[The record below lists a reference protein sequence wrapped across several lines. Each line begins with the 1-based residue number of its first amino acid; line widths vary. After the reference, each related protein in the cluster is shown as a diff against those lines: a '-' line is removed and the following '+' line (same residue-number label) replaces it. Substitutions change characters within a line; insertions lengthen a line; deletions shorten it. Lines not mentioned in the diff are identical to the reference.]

1 VTSGIASLYLRINLL
16 IAGGYVFFRCAEFFL
31 GSRKLNIKQS
41 SMLRSGQCLLLGACL
56 IPIFLDV
63 IPIGAL
69 THFSPDVGSLLESET
84 VDPLFSLKKRFST
97 APAGSRNESTPF
109 AQNLGKGGDLYWM
122 LEATL
127 FVGMVLIFLIRAR
140 GLYVQRRM
148 LIRTLVSGTPFRKIG
163 KASIVV
169 SQDVVVPFS
178 ALARGRA
185 WVALPE
191 NLLGRWTDFKLAL
204 SHELQH
210 HRQRDTLW
218 SLIIELLALIFALNP
233 AIYLWKRRI
242 SETQELSCD
251 EALIG
256 HKVSSFDYGSCL
268 VRVAEAALGK
278 RQMFAGTA
286 SMAAGSESPTYFK
299 SFLRRRIEMLSQDKK
314 RSPLRGALIGT
325 IGLLLTVVTA
335 CAVKKVVEP
344 KDVEKASPGVVET
357 DPEIQKIADSAL
369 QAALD
374 RHHASLGFVVVSDPV
389 TGRILAVAN
398 QDKKEK
404 HSPQNP
410 HWALALRLGLA
421 SLAKP
426 LIAASAIDK
435 GVTTFKEVHNCEN
448 GSYQWAGH
456 TYSDWKP
463 FDKLSTADTVI
474 QSGDICSIKVG
485 QRLGGTGLAASL
497 KNFGF
502 GVGGVAQGF
511 PEARDGEVPATKI
524 SEDPSFIAD
533 ISSGMGSLYAT
544 PIEVVQAFGAIAN
557 GGSLLRPQS
566 ATGSV
571 TPVVIRR
578 VLSKETADEMKEVLA
593 QVVTRGTA
601 STLGSSPYRLAGKT
615 ATGYSREHARV
626 EGHNLIPN
634 LAAFAGFAP
643 VEAPRVVI
651 YVGVENPTDKK
662 GAFGSYHAAPVF
674 KEVAEKTLQ
683 YLKVPAGT

>member
-1 VTSGIASLYLRINLL
+1 MVPTNHNGTPYRPSRGGKSVRFSLALMSNFHWRATSPLL
-16 IAGGYVFFRCAEFFL
+16 
-31 GSRKLNIKQS
+31 
-41 SMLRSGQCLLLGACL
+41 
-56 IPIFLDV
+56 
-63 IPIGAL
+63 
-69 THFSPDVGSLLESET
+69 
-84 VDPLFSLKKRFST
+84 SLKKRFST
-97 APAGSRNESTPF
+97 APVGSGNESNASTE
-109 AQNLGKGGDLYWM
+109 NLGKSGDFVLT
-122 LEATL
+122 LEAIL
-127 FVGMVLIFLIRAR
+127 FVGMALIFFVRLR
-140 GLYVQRRM
+140 GLYVQRKM
-148 LIRTLVSGTPFRKIG
+148 LIRIMVSGTPFRKIG
-163 KASIVV
+163 KTSIVV
-169 SQDVVVPFS
+169 SQGVVVPFS

-210 HRQRDTLW
+210 HRQKDTLW
-218 SLIIELLALIFALNP
+218 SLVIEGLALLFVLNP

-242 SETQELSCD
+242 SEIQELSCD

-256 HKVSSFDYGSCL
+256 HKVSSFEYGSCL

-286 SMAAGSESPTYFK
+286 SMATGSENPAYFK
-299 SFLRRRIEMLSQDKK
+299 SFLRRRIEMLSQDQK

-325 IGLLLTVVTA
+325 IGLLLTVATA

-344 KDVEKASPGVVET
+344 KDADQVSPGVVET

-369 QAALD
+369 QTALD
-374 RHHASLGFVVVSDPV
+374 RHHASLGFVVVADPI

-398 QDKKEK
+398 KDKNEK
-404 HSPQNP
+404 HSPQNS

-421 SLAKP
+421 SLGKP
-426 LIAASAIDK
+426 IIAASAVDK

-448 GSYQWAGH
+448 GSYKRAGH

-485 QRLGGTGLAASL
+485 QRLGGAGLAAIL

-502 GVGGVAQGF
+502 GVGGIAEGF
-511 PEARDGEVPATKI
+511 PEARDGEVPETKI
-524 SEDPSFIAD
+524 SENPSFIAD

-557 GGSLLRPQS
+557 GGSLLKPQS

-626 EGHNLIPN
+626 EGHDLIPN

-683 YLKVPAGT
+683 YLKVPSGT